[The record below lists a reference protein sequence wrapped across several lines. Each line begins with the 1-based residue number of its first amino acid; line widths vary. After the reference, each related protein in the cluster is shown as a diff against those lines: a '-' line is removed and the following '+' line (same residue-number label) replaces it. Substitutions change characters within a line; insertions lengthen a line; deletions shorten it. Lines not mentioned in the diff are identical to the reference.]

1 MPRNSGLRRNRSSC
15 LPNSGCPGSRLPTV
29 PTMMLSFAATSSTH
43 WLSSSHGIPC
53 GRLGSKRWIWVSMIG
68 MSAARGAALATAAAA
83 AAPRKVLRC
92 TLGIVVRVVQAR
104 DHGGSSWIIDSRDST
119 GFGLPRFG
127 GAIASTF
134 FRLAEVLHQHQV
146 GLALID
152 TGVEDG
158 LAVGGH
164 RIARAVTQLGVFH
177 AEYDRALLGGEIVK
191 GNHRGACATLELG
204 VVDALLSRLHV
215 GGPPHIVLRHEGF
228 LFLAT
233 SGGNAPD
240 AAARTEV
247 DVLAVGRFD
256 GLAGAILW
264 REALRIAAGHRRLP
278 DLTARLEVDRL
289 AIVRIGRVGG
299 IEQDARRF
307 VPGRGVD
314 GENFPPVIAGGV
326 EEERRTVGRPAQAAD
341 ARPLELRDL
350 QPIGA
355 VGIADEDF
363 VAGALIADVGDF
375 RAVGRPHGIDLAP
388 RGSDERTLFDGVAR
402 AQRGAP
408 DGRHR
413 GTVRVSQAIASD
425 GRIICLRAR
434 DGEIARAA
442 AVGGHAPEAP
452 VADAIGGVDQV
463 PAVAHPG
470 DAADG
475 AIVEGQAAYG
485 AAGGV
490 ANINIAALVLRVPHE
505 RDAAAAG

>member
-1 MPRNSGLRRNRSSC
+1 
-15 LPNSGCPGSRLPTV
+15 
-29 PTMMLSFAATSSTH
+29 MMLSFAAKSTTH
-43 WLSSSHGIPC
+43 WLSLPGHGLPIW
-53 GRLGSKRWIWVSMIG
+53 RLGSKRWIWVSMIG

-83 AAPRKVLRC
+83 APRKVLRC
-92 TLGIVVRVVQAR
+92 TLGIVVRAVQAR
-104 DHGGSSWIIDSRDST
+104 DHGGFSWIIDSRDST

-158 LAVGGH
+158 FAVWGH
-164 RIARAVTQLGVFH
+164 RIARAVAQLGVFH
-177 AEYDRALLGGEIVK
+177 AEYDTDLLGGEIVK

-256 GLAGAILW
+256 GLAGAIFW

-307 VPGRGVD
+307 VPGRGMD

-326 EEERRTVGRPAQAAD
+326 EEERRAVGRPAPAAD

-413 GTVRVSQAIASD
+413 GIVRVSQAIASD
-425 GRIICLRAR
+425 GRIVCLRAR

-442 AVGGHAPEAP
+442 AGRPAPEAT
-452 VADAIGGVDQV
+452 VADAIAGVDQV